1 AYRRIYEQYE
11 PLMRIHRDI
20 GHQMPE
26 ALRAAAEIV
35 LNSGLR
41 RAFGRDDL
49 DLDRIWGLLEEAR
62 ALGVNLDEALLGYT
76 LSGTLERRAARW
88 QETPFDYPAVDAV
101 YTAAALV
108 HGLPFQ
114 VNLWRVQNA
123 LWAVQEEHLDRIRQA
138 AEGGDPHARQWV
150 PRLHAIAGLLGIR
163 PRL

>member
-1 AYRRIYEQYE
+1 
-11 PLMRIHRDI
+11 MRIHRDI
-20 GHQMPE
+20 GHRMPD

-41 RAFGRDDL
+41 RAFGRD

-76 LSGTLERRAARW
+76 LTATLDRMATQWRK
-88 QETPFDYPAVDAV
+88 TPFDNPTVDAV

-138 AEGGDPHARQWV
+138 AAGGDPDARQWV
-150 PRLHAIAGLLGIR
+150 PRLQAIAGLLGIR
-163 PRL
+163 PRP